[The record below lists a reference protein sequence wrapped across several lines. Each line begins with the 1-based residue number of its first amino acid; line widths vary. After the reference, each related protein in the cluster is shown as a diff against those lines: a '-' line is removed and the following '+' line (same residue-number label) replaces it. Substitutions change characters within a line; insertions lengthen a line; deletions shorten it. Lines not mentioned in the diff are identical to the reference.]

1 MTAIASG
8 APTLRAPA
16 MVSNA
21 SCVSEGLRE
30 LTDEELDLVAGAS
43 FWGGFRHFVVDVVKG
58 AGEGEIAG
66 AATGAITGPGVGPAA
81 LAGSIGGAIYGAF
94 NFLNH

>member
-30 LTDEELDLVAGAS
+30 LTDEELDLVAGAC
-43 FWGGFRHFVVDVVKG
+43 F
-58 AGEGEIAG
+58 GEDSDI
-66 AATGAITGPGVGPAA
+66 
-81 LAGSIGGAIYGAF
+81 LS
-94 NFLNH
+94 LMW